1 MKATN
6 YTAIAT
12 AKGGR
17 SGHVKTNDGV
27 LDLKVSVPVE
37 FGGQDNGY
45 TNPEQ
50 LFAAGWAACF
60 DNALI
65 MVAKAKKIE
74 LESTTTVEAT
84 LGALDDGSFGL
95 SAVIKVKI
103 DNLPT
108 EDAKKIIEGA
118 HRVCPYSKATKG
130 NINVEIIQL

>member
-27 LDLKVSVPVE
+27 LDLKVSVPVA

-65 MVAKAKKIE
+65 MVAKAKKID

-84 LGALDDGSFGL
+84 LGAQDDGSFGL

>member
-103 DNLPT
+103 DNLPA

>member
-130 NINVEIIQL
+130 NMNVEIIQL